1 MSQPGNMAS
10 ALKNIRKRKEWTQM
24 YCAEVMGI
32 ARSTLSKWE
41 SGESIPSAS
50 NIPLICHALGV
61 SPNELMSFEVQDL
74 ADSTNDRLSHVLMAE
89 GVEKASLVL
98 SVPEE
103 AWTAV
108 IEGKLQVSAK
118 SLAELAS
125 TYKVSLDWLRTGMPA
140 AWTPSLDT
148 GVSARLRFLRI
159 CAGMPMPDQK
169 WAALEANESYA
180 NRNLAEAVE
189 RIEQHVARYAVSPED
204 LKDLKSRFPFDFKWV
219 LSGEVNAEQE
229 SSK

>member
-1 MSQPGNMAS
+1 MSEPGNMAT

-24 YCAEVMGI
+24 HCADVMGV

-50 NIPLICHALGV
+50 NIPLICQALGV

-125 TYKVSLDWLRTGMPA
+125 TYKVSLDWLRTGMTA
-140 AWTPSLDT
+140 AWTPALDT
-148 GVSARLRFLRI
+148 GVSTRLRFLRI

-169 WAALEANESYA
+169 WAALEASESYA
-180 NRNLAEAVE
+180 RQNSQEAVE
-189 RIEQHVARYAVSPED
+189 RIEQYQAAYAVSPEA
-204 LKDLKSRFPFDFKWV
+204 LKELKSRFPFDLKWV
-219 LSGEVNAEQE
+219 LSGEFEAKLEPN
-229 SSK
+229 K